1 MEDKEAAIALDTPPL
16 YRLRGV
22 ERRYM
27 KGANEVAAVR
37 GVDLD
42 IAAGGFVCIEG
53 PSGSGKSTL
62 LQLLGALD
70 TPTAGTIQMN
80 DQELGTAGDHV
91 LTEIRS
97 KRIGFVFQHFNL
109 IPTLSALENVALA
122 VAPHH
127 ESRAERDERAR
138 RLLTRVGLGHRL
150 EHLPS
155 RLSGGEQQRV
165 AIARALANRPDVI
178 VADEPTGNLDSES
191 AAEVLSLLVEL
202 QQRDGVTVIV
212 ATHDP
217 EVAQLASRRI
227 SLRDGA
233 VVEDDS
239 HQSPRYSPRH
249 VKIRDG
255 AIVEDDSPQHA
266 PRHVKVGEGALVED
280 DSHQSPQHTGFAKH
294 VEVASDHNPSAD
306 GQPTG

>member
-42 IAAGGFVCIEG
+42 IASGGFVCIEG

-70 TPTAGTIQMN
+70 TPTAGTIQMD

-122 VAPHH
+122 MAPHH
-127 ESRAERDERAR
+127 ESQAATRRASQATLDPCRTRPSSGALCRRDC
-138 RLLTRVGLGHRL
+138 
-150 EHLPS
+150 
-155 RLSGGEQQRV
+155 RV
-165 AIARALANRPDVI
+165 ASSSASPSPEPLANRPDVI

-191 AAEVLSLLVEL
+191 AAEVMSLLVEL

-217 EVAQLASRRI
+217 EVAQLRAVTSAFEMVRSWKTTHTSLHGIRPVTSRYEMVP
-227 SLRDGA
+227 SLKTTLHSMRP
-233 VVEDDS
+233 VMS
-239 HQSPRYSPRH
+239 R
-249 VKIRDG
+249 
-255 AIVEDDSPQHA
+255 
-266 PRHVKVGEGALVED
+266 
-280 DSHQSPQHTGFAKH
+280 
-294 VEVASDHNPSAD
+294 
-306 GQPTG
+306 

>member
-1 MEDKEAAIALDTPPL
+1 MDDDAAAVALDTPPL

-22 ERRYM
+22 ERHYM
-27 KGANEVAAVR
+27 KGASEVAAVS

-42 IAAGGFVCIEG
+42 IASGGFVCIEG

-70 TPTAGTIQMN
+70 TPTAGTIQME
-80 DQELGTAGDHV
+80 DQELGSAGDHV

-109 IPTLSALENVALA
+109 IPTLSAVENVALA
-122 VAPHH
+122 MAPHH
-127 ESRAERDERAR
+127 GSRAEGDERAKE
-138 RLLTRVGLGHRL
+138 LLIRVGLGHRL
-150 EHLPS
+150 DHLPS

-233 VVEDDS
+233 VVEDSS
-239 HQSPRYSPRH
+239 HQ
-249 VKIRDG
+249 
-255 AIVEDDSPQHA
+255 SPQHA
-266 PRHVKVGEGALVED
+266 PRHVKAGEGALVED
-280 DSHQSPQHTGFAKH
+280 DSHQSPQRASSAKH
-294 VEVASDHNPSAD
+294 VEEASDRNPSAD